1 MPIRVIIADDHPVVR
16 LGVRALLEGAG
27 RYRVVAEAACADELL
42 CALERAPCD
51 VLMTDFSMPGGTAPD
66 GQAMLAMIHRR
77 HPALPVVLMTMF
89 TNVPTLRMAMKNGV
103 RGVIDK
109 ACSLLD
115 IPRAIDEVLN
125 GSAYVCSSLRAE
137 LCNGDEETGS
147 LCACLSPKELEVLR
161 LYASGLS
168 ITQIAARLDRSISTI
183 SRQRISA
190 MNKLGIRA
198 ESELYA
204 FASEHRLAMAP
215 CPAPPAPPAP
225 LQSAA

>member
-16 LGVRALLEGAG
+16 LGVRAMLEGAG
-27 RYRVVAEAACADELL
+27 RYRVVAEAASADELL

-51 VLMTDFSMPGGTAPD
+51 VLITDFSMPGGTAPD

-77 HPALPVVLMTMF
+77 YPGLPVVLMTMF

-109 ACSLLD
+109 ACSLLE
-115 IPRAIDEVLN
+115 IPRAISEVLN
-125 GSAYVCSSLRAE
+125 GSAYVSALRAE
-137 LCNGDEETGS
+137 LCSGDEETGS
-147 LCACLSPKELEVLR
+147 MCACLSPKELEVLR

-168 ITQIAARLDRSISTI
+168 ITRIAARLDRSISTI

-204 FASEHRLAMAP
+204 FASEHGLAMAP
-215 CPAPPAPPAP
+215 CPTPAAP
-225 LQSAA
+225 LRSAA

>member
-1 MPIRVIIADDHPVVR
+1 VPIRVIIADDHPVVR

-27 RYRVVAEAACADELL
+27 RYHVVAEAACADELL
-42 CALERAPCD
+42 GALERAPCD
-51 VLMTDFSMPGGTAPD
+51 VLMTDFSMPGGSAPD

-77 HPALPVVLMTMF
+77 YPALPVVLMTMF

-115 IPRAIDEVLN
+115 LPRAIDEVLA
-125 GSAYVCSSLRAE
+125 GAAYVSSSLRSE
-137 LCNGDEETGS
+137 LCGGGDEETGS

-204 FASEHRLAMAP
+204 FASEHGLAMAP
-215 CPAPPAPPAP
+215 CPTPPAA